1 MLNKCVESYSINIGI
16 IGEPKSGKTSL
27 IEAIFGKSTLEKD
40 RNLKG
45 SPKKHSRLKGLRN
58 DYEFPGRHNI
68 KFAEIKALVSP
79 RYDERIEYLRQ
90 IQIDDF
96 DLVIFI
102 TENHLRAV
110 RFLIM
115 PDLNVPNSLKCLLF
129 VVNLECISWFQTL
142 FLRMTKN

>member
-40 RNLKG
+40 RNL
-45 SPKKHSRLKGLRN
+45 PRRSRLKGLRN
-58 DYEFPGRHNI
+58 DYEFPGRQNI

-79 RYDERIEYLRQ
+79 RYDERVEYLRQ

-115 PDLNVPNSLKCLLF
+115 PDFIVPNSLI
-129 VVNLECISWFQTL
+129 CIYDYL
-142 FLRMTKN
+142 

>member
-1 MLNKCVESYSINIGI
+1 MFDTNCGELLRKHILANSNEIHKVKDIAQKMLNKCVESYSINIGI

-27 IEAIFGKSTLEKD
+27 IETIFGQSTLDKD
-40 RNLKG
+40 RNLPDRKKG
-45 SPKKHSRLKGLRN
+45 RLKGLRH

-102 TENHLRAV
+102 TENHLRTV
-110 RFLIM
+110 RFLTQI
-115 PDLNVPNSLKCLLF
+115 
-129 VVNLECISWFQTL
+129 
-142 FLRMTKN
+142 

>member
-40 RNLKG
+40 RNL
-45 SPKKHSRLKGLRN
+45 PRRSRLKGLRH
-58 DYEFPGRHNI
+58 DYEFPGRKNI

-79 RYDERIEYLRQ
+79 RYDERVEYLRQ

-115 PDLNVPNSLKCLLF
+115 PDFIVPNSLKCIYDYL
-129 VVNLECISWFQTL
+129 
-142 FLRMTKN
+142 

>member
-1 MLNKCVESYSINIGI
+1 MLDKCVESYSINIGI

-27 IEAIFGKSTLEKD
+27 IEAIFGKSTLDRAD
-40 RNLKG
+40 RNQGRPNQG
-45 SPKKHSRLKGLRN
+45 SKKNHSRLRGLRH
-58 DYEFPGRHNI
+58 DYEYPGRNNI
-68 KFAEIKALVSP
+68 KFSEIKALVSP

-110 RFLIM
+110 RFRILS
-115 PDLNVPNSLKCLLF
+115 VF
-129 VVNLECISWFQTL
+129 VNKKITD
-142 FLRMTKN
+142 

>member
-1 MLNKCVESYSINIGI
+1 MLNKCVESYTINIGI

-40 RNLKG
+40 RNL
-45 SPKKHSRLKGLRN
+45 PRRSRLKGLRN
-58 DYEFPGRHNI
+58 DYEFPGRKNI

-79 RYDERIEYLRQ
+79 RYDERVEYLRQ

-115 PDLNVPNSLKCLLF
+115 PDFIVPNPLKCIYDHL
-129 VVNLECISWFQTL
+129 
-142 FLRMTKN
+142 

>member
-1 MLNKCVESYSINIGI
+1 MLDKCVESYSINIGI

-27 IEAIFGKSTLEKD
+27 IKAIFGKSTLD
-40 RNLKG
+40 RNQG
-45 SPKKHSRLKGLRN
+45 RRPNHSSKKNNSRLRGLRH
-58 DYEFPGRHNI
+58 DYEYPGRNNI
-68 KFAEIKALVSP
+68 KFSEIKALVSP

-110 RFLIM
+110 KFL
-115 PDLNVPNSLKCLLF
+115 S
-129 VVNLECISWFQTL
+129 QL
-142 FLRMTKN
+142 FLQSKG

>member
-1 MLNKCVESYSINIGI
+1 MLFAKFCFLRNRNWQFRNNRNFHNPFYN
-16 IGEPKSGKTSL
+16 P
-27 IEAIFGKSTLEKD
+27 EKD
-40 RNLKG
+40 RNL
-45 SPKKHSRLKGLRN
+45 PKKHSRLKGLRN

-115 PDLNVPNSLKCLLF
+115 PDLNVPNSLKCFYDYL
-129 VVNLECISWFQTL
+129 
-142 FLRMTKN
+142 

>member
-1 MLNKCVESYSINIGI
+1 MLDKCVESYSINIGI

-27 IEAIFGKSTLEKD
+27 IEAIFGKSTLD
-40 RNLKG
+40 RNQDRRNHG
-45 SPKKHSRLKGLRN
+45 SKKNTSRLRGLRH
-58 DYEFPGRHNI
+58 DYEYPGRSNI
-68 KFAEIKALVSP
+68 KFSEIKALVSP

-110 RFLIM
+110 KFL
-115 PDLNVPNSLKCLLF
+115 S
-129 VVNLECISWFQTL
+129 QL
-142 FLRMTKN
+142 FLHSKG